1 LFGKPK
7 GEAENRRIE
16 NRAAEEILGL
26 GVAGEMNFH
35 ALGQQPFTAALTAS
49 SQGGA
54 SAFRLHAGAKTVLPF
69 AGTF

>member
-1 LFGKPK
+1 MDFY
-7 GEAENRRIE
+7 
-16 NRAAEEILGL
+16 
-26 GVAGEMNFH
+26 

-54 SAFRLHAGAKTVLPF
+54 SAFGLHAGTKAMLLF